1 MAWRCRFLT
10 GVQPNVYSDGSV
22 FQSNIIENRLN
33 CPMKP
38 RTFPF
43 DQQECEFTFG
53 CWSTHGFQVDVKPR
67 GFEIDKPAPFDLA
80 ASYRP
85 NPEFD
90 LIEVRTTAEDF
101 IYACCPEFYPTLKYK
116 FRMRRHSET
125 YNYGLVVPM
134 ILTTIAGFL
143 AFVANPQSGERISL
157 GITCLLTSAAIYI
170 VAFEVLPKTGTMT
183 IISMLH
189 VISFSFSWATLA
201 VSVLSVSL
209 YGVKTSTG
217 VMSEH
222 ELVSAFV
229 KADHDHSGRAL
240 CGNQPVSY
248 VVWG

>member
-1 MAWRCRFLT
+1 MQNHGGSCNAYTEFEYTNYEFDVQCQHFAAVLDIFANCFYQPLFSRSGVDREIQAIESEFQIPG

-67 GFEIDKPAPFDLA
+67 GGDKPVPFELA
-80 ASYRP
+80 RSYQP

-90 LIEVRTTAEDF
+90 LIEVRTTAVDTV
-101 IYACCPEFYPTLKYK
+101 YGCCPEPYPTLKYK

-134 ILTTIAGFL
+134 ILTTLAGFL

-157 GITCLLTSAAIYI
+157 G
-170 VAFEVLPKTGTMT
+170 
-183 IISMLH
+183 
-189 VISFSFSWATLA
+189 AT
-201 VSVLSVSL
+201 
-209 YGVKTSTG
+209 
-217 VMSEH
+217 
-222 ELVSAFV
+222 
-229 KADHDHSGRAL
+229 RR
-240 CGNQPVSY
+240 P
-248 VVWG
+248 